1 MKEHILM
8 LSESTSLLCLIAIFV
23 LLFVIILKV
32 LRQQSFFGK
41 NTAIVLSLCVSL
53 LCIIGLS
60 QLFVATEKVGEVSE
74 NSRKFSPDLDFIL
87 LFYAALA
94 IALLLSPLLWF
105 ITKIFLGDKHKK
117 KSKRLSR
124 RPEKYDHLSDLYKP
138 RLKRDEDRFTK

>member
-41 NTAIVLSLCVSL
+41 NTTVVLSLCVSL
-53 LCIIGLS
+53 LCIIGLC
-60 QLFVATEKVGEVSE
+60 QPFIPTGKGNEVSG
-74 NSRKFSPDLDFIL
+74 NSERFAPDLDLIL
-87 LFYAALA
+87 LLYAALA

-105 ITKIFLGDKHKK
+105 ITKIFRGDKYKK
-117 KSKRLSR
+117 GSKRLNR